1 MKKNIIIVF
10 IFSFYFSFSQTKTE
24 KIIKEMS
31 KKIDKIETTEYD
43 LFSWE
48 KKGKKIKYNEMF
60 VKMRKNPFEVY
71 LKSKQQNNV
80 ELLYTQKQK
89 KIIVNPNGFPY
100 KNIKIDPLS
109 KKITTGMHHTIF
121 ESGFGFFNTITNSML
136 KDTTTKKTQIKD
148 TIIDKKE
155 VFKITITQKKF
166 KLKEYKIKP
175 KETLRDICLRK
186 KISYYYVY
194 NTNKKQIKNKKELT
208 NTKIKIPPY
217 YCEKVELY
225 VEKERKIPV
234 QIKIYI
240 NNKIFEKYI
249 FKNVKINPKFNK
261 NEISIK
267 NKEYGF

>member
-1 MKKNIIIVF
+1 MKKKIIIVF
-10 IFSFYFSFSQTKTE
+10 LFSFYFSFSQTKTE

-31 KKIDKIETTEYD
+31 EKIDKIETTEYS

-48 KKGKKIKYNEMF
+48 TKGKKTKYNEMF
-60 VKMRKNPFEVY
+60 VKMRKKPFEVY
-71 LKSKQQNNV
+71 LKSKKQNNI
-80 ELLYTQKQK
+80 ELLYTQEQK

-109 KKITTGMHHTIF
+109 KKATTGTHHTIF
-121 ESGFGFFNTITNSML
+121 ESGFVFFNTITNSML
-136 KDTTTKKTQIKD
+136 KDTIKKQTQIKD
-148 TIIDKKE
+148 TIIQKKE
-155 VFKITITQKKF
+155 VFKITIIQDKF

-175 KETLRDICLRK
+175 KETLRDVCLRK
-186 KISYYYVY
+186 NINYYFVY
-194 NTNKKQIKNKKELT
+194 KTNKKVIKNKKDLT

-234 QIKIYI
+234 QINIYI

-249 FKNVKINPKFNK
+249 FKNIKINPKYSK
-261 NEISIK
+261 NEISTK